1 MMRKTAWILGALAVA
16 VLLAG
21 SPASSHGGG
30 KHGRHMMIDGEQ
42 IDLSDLADG
51 ETRTF
56 GQGERQI
63 TAVREGDLITI
74 AVGDTEMVSDFT
86 CDAAKDSCFVIL
98 SGDGDAVK
106 LLVTTGSEG
115 QGHAEKKVMVMAFG
129 DREHDGDHEFV
140 FSGEDSELVNVM
152 VSTHGESHTWVSRD
166 DGDVRVFVTRDG
178 DGDGRS
184 HVRRILLRA
193 DTTMLRC
200 PEGDTTMH
208 LQEGEDEGPFYCPK
222 HDIKL
227 EKVDPRKH
235 SRRIHVHADEDD

>member
-16 VLLAG
+16 VVLAV

-30 KHGRHMMIDGEQ
+30 NHARHMIIDGEK

-56 GQGERQI
+56 GRGEHQI
-63 TAVREGDLITI
+63 TAARQGDLITI
-74 AVGDTEMVSDFT
+74 AVGDTEVVSDFT
-86 CDAAKDSCFVIL
+86 CDAEKDNCFVIL
-98 SGDGDAVK
+98 SGDDDAVK
-106 LLVTTGSEG
+106 LMVTKGGEGS
-115 QGHAEKKVMVMAFG
+115 GHMEKQVMVMAFG
-129 DREHDGDHEFV
+129 DREHDADHELI
-140 FSGEDSELVNVM
+140 FSDEDGEQVNVF

-178 DGDGRS
+178 DGDS
-184 HVRRILLRA
+184 HVRRILLHA
-193 DTTMLRC
+193 DTTALRC

-208 LQEGEDEGPFYCPK
+208 LQEGDQDEGPFYCPK

-227 EKVDPRKH
+227 EKVDPRVH
-235 SRRIHVHADEDD
+235 NRRIHVHADEDN